1 MRNLAAKKMQKV
13 FQRVHS
19 FVPNVV
25 PKPPLLWMV
34 ASPALI
40 VARVNAAKHNII

>member
-1 MRNLAAKKMQKV
+1 MQKV
-13 FQRVHS
+13 FQQAHS

-25 PKPPLLWMV
+25 PKPRLLWMV

-40 VARVNAAKHNII
+40 VARANAVNQILD